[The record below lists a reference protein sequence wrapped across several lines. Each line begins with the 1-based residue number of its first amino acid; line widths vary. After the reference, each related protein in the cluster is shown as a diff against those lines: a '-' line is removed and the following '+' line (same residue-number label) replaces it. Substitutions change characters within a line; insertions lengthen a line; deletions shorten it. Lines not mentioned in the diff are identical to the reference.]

1 MIYLT
6 RLNGT
11 RFVLNAEKIVTVE
24 ATPDT
29 IVSIGKETTFRVKET
44 VDEVMKLVIR
54 YRRRVHRL
62 PRTRT
67 RNG

>member
-1 MIYLT
+1 MIHLT

-11 RFVLNAEKIVTVE
+11 RFVLNAEKIVMVE

-29 IVSIGKETTFRVKET
+29 IVTLGRETTFRVKET
-44 VDEVMKLVIR
+44 VDEVIRLVIR
-54 YRRRVHRL
+54 YRRRIHRL

-67 RNG
+67 RTG

>member
-11 RFVLNAEKIVTVE
+11 RFVLDAEKIVTVE
-24 ATPDT
+24 STPDT
-29 IVSIGKETTFRVKET
+29 IVSIGRETSFRVKET
-44 VDEVMKLVIR
+44 VDEVMKRVIR

-62 PRTRT
+62 PRPRK